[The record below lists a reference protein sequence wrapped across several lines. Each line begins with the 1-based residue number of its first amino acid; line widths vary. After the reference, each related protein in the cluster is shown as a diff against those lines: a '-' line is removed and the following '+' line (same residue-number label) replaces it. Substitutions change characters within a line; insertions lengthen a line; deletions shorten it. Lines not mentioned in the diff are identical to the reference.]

1 MPNEITN
8 DCPPFPEFSGILS
21 FLQLMNQALL
31 PPLFTY
37 CWKIAGKNRNSLQGW
52 VCLVVLKKYF
62 YFFKGIELM
71 FIVVFFIILI
81 C

>member
-37 CWKIAGKNRNSLQGW
+37 CWKIAGKNR
-52 VCLVVLKKYF
+52 K
-62 YFFKGIELM
+62 
-71 FIVVFFIILI
+71 FIIRVGVFGSAQKVFLFF
-81 C
+81 